1 MKKIT
6 AITILIVM
14 MVLTGCGQ
22 KAEPIQHFS
31 AYEYVE
37 NFYGADLQGFEAKL
51 VSNGVEFEKTEE
63 GYVYDESNKN
73 LVNDIM
79 YRRK

>member
-6 AITILIVM
+6 AIMILVTM
-14 MVLTGCGQ
+14 MMLTGCGQ
-22 KAEPIQHFS
+22 KAEPIRHFS

-51 VSNGVEFEKTEE
+51 ASNGIAFEKTED
-63 GYVYDESNKN
+63 GYIYDENDKN
-73 LVNDIM
+73 VVDDIM